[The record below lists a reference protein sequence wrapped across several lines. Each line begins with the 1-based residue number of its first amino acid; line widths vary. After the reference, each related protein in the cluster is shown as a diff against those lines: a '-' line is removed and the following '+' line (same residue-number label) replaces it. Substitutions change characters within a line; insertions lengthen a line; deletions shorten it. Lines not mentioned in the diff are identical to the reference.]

1 MTKTYVVD
9 QSFDASITT
18 SYFLSIRSSS
28 GGLSFCVLDPV
39 INTYIAFAHI
49 PFDDRSSDNI
59 KTQEVLLKEE
69 LLQLPYK
76 KVFFLYES
84 PKATLVPSAL
94 YDINRHN
101 ELYHLNH
108 SASDEKIEIVSQKI
122 KMADAWNLFGIPQF
136 MYHLVKTQFESV
148 EFYQH
153 YSPFVETCLIDSQQ
167 KKQEVVMHI
176 GVHNKFFDLLVVKD
190 RKMTLCNSYAYSN
203 TNDFLYFVLFTFE
216 QLKLEGDKT
225 KVLIHG
231 LHDKQSP
238 LFRELKNYL
247 RQAKITMP
255 TTHFKFSNN
264 MRIKDNDKL
273 TFHNLFNLAICV

>member
-39 INTYIAFAHI
+39 TNTYIAFANI
-49 PFDDRSSDNI
+49 PFIDTSKDNI

-94 YDINRHN
+94 YDSSKHN
-101 ELYHLNH
+101 ELFKLNH
-108 SASDEKIEIVSQKI
+108 SISEEPYELVAQKI
-122 KMADAWNLFGIPQF
+122 KMADAWNICSIPQF
-136 MYHLVKTQFESV
+136 MYHLVKTQFDSI
-148 EFYQH
+148 EFYQQ
-153 YSPFVETCLIDSQQ
+153 YSPFVESCLIASQL

-176 GVHNKFFDLLVVKD
+176 AVHDTFFDLLVIKD
-190 RKMTLCNSYAYSN
+190 RKMVLCNSYAYAN
-203 TNDFLYFVLFTFE
+203 VNDFLYFVLFTFE
-216 QLKLEGDKT
+216 QLKLEAENT
-225 KVLIHG
+225 NVMVHG
-231 LHDKQSP
+231 LSDKQNP
-238 LFRELKNYL
+238 LYKKLKNYL
-247 RQAKITMP
+247 RQAKMANP
-255 TTHFKFSNN
+255 TPHFKFSNH
-264 MRIKDNDKL
+264 MRIKEGNKL
-273 TFHNLFNLAICV
+273 LFHNLFNLSICV